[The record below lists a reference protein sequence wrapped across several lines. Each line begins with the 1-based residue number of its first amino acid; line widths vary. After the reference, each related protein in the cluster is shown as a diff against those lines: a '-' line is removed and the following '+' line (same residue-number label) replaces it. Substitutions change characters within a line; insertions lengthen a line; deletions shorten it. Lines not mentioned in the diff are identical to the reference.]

1 MFADSSRVTRAGG
14 FALAA
19 VFLLGVQVS
28 LTHLAVLV
36 TGVWVFGAQ
45 VLLYAF
51 ALVGLLGSI
60 FIALVPRSPVE
71 TAKEKQS
78 ARTAA
83 SQ

>member
-1 MFADSSRVTRAGG
+1 LGWAAGIG
-14 FALAA
+14 RIGAICGP
-19 VFLLGVQVS
+19 LLGGLLVGAQ
-28 LTHLAVLV
+28 LAVPW
-36 TGVWVFGAQ
+36 GF
-45 VLLYAF
+45 YAF

-71 TAKEKQS
+71 TAKEKQP

>member
-1 MFADSSRVTRAGG
+1 VPWG
-14 FALAA
+14 F
-19 VFLLGVQVS
+19 
-28 LTHLAVLV
+28 
-36 TGVWVFGAQ
+36 
-45 VLLYAF
+45 YAF

-71 TAKEKQS
+71 TAKEKQP